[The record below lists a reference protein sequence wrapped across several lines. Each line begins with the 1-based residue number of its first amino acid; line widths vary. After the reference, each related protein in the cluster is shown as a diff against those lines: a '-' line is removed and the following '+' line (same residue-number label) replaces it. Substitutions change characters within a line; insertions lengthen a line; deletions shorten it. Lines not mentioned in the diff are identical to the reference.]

1 MVSGLAHHVA
11 VPYHRGRRVS
21 FLLILLCVNS
31 VNSLSGF
38 TQSYEEIRSAE
49 GGPSDRYEEQEGEG
63 DETHLT

>member
-1 MVSGLAHHVA
+1 M
-11 VPYHRGRRVS
+11 S

-31 VNSLSGF
+31 VNLLSGF